1 MCPLLCGEEGQVK
14 FSLAF
19 SMDEQSRTLITGN
32 VSAAVNL
39 ECQICLGEFSEQISC
54 QINTV
59 VVEELDELFDLDQD
73 RAAFVAVGKC
83 VSLQDIVEDEL
94 MVAIPMVPKHSSGC
108 NGYGA
113 RFIEGSDAKAES
125 SEAAYEDTYRPFS
138 DLALKY
144 KGRDRKE
151 V

>member
-1 MCPLLCGEEGQVK
+1 
-14 FSLAF
+14 
-19 SMDEQSRTLITGN
+19 MDEQCRTLITGS

-54 QINTV
+54 EIDTM
-59 VVEELDELFDLDQD
+59 VVEELNELFDLDQG

-94 MVAIPMVPKHSSGC
+94 MVAIPMVPKHRGGC
-108 NGYGA
+108 AGYGA
-113 RFIEGSDAKAES
+113 SFLEGRDPKEEL

>member
-1 MCPLLCGEEGQVK
+1 LLHGKEGQVK

-19 SMDEQSRTLITGN
+19 SMDEQCRTLITGN

-39 ECQICLGEFSEQISC
+39 ECQICLEEFSEQISC
-54 QINTV
+54 EIDTV
-59 VVEELDELFDLDQD
+59 VVEELSELFDLDQD

-94 MVAIPMVPKHSSGC
+94 MVAIPMAPKHKSGC
-108 NGYGA
+108 AGYGA
-113 RFIEGSDAKAES
+113 SFPEGMGSKEEL
-125 SEAAYEDTYRPFS
+125 SEAACEDTYRPFS

>member
-1 MCPLLCGEEGQVK
+1 
-14 FSLAF
+14 
-19 SMDEQSRTLITGN
+19 MDEQCRTLITGN

-54 QINTV
+54 EIDTL
-59 VVEELDELFDLDQD
+59 VVEELNELFDLDQD

-94 MVAIPMVPKHSSGC
+94 IVAIPMAPKHRSGC
-108 NGYGA
+108 AGYAA
-113 RFIEGSDAKAES
+113 RFAEDIDSKEGLG
-125 SEAAYEDTYRPFS
+125 EAAREDTYRPFS
-138 DLALKY
+138 DLALNY
-144 KGRDRKE
+144 KGRERKE

>member
-1 MCPLLCGEEGQVK
+1 MVLGQEGQVK

-39 ECQICLGEFSEQISC
+39 ECQICLGEFLEEISSE
-54 QINTV
+54 INTV
-59 VVEELDELFDLDQD
+59 VVEELNELFDLDQD
-73 RAAFVAVGKC
+73 QAAFVAVGKY

-94 MVAIPMVPKHSSGC
+94 MMAMPMVPKHRNGC
-108 NGYGA
+108 IGYDT
-113 RFIEGSDAKAES
+113 RFVEGSDSKKDLL
-125 SEAAYEDTYRPFS
+125 EAACEDTYRPFS
-138 DLALKY
+138 DLALKF
-144 KGRDRKE
+144 KRIDRKE

>member
-1 MCPLLCGEEGQVK
+1 MLNGQEGQVK

-19 SMDEQSRTLITGN
+19 SMDEQCRTLITGT
-32 VSAAVNL
+32 VSAAVYL

-54 QINTV
+54 EINTV
-59 VVEELDELFDLDQD
+59 VVEELNELFDLDQD

-94 MVAIPMVPKHSSGC
+94 IVAIPMAPKHRSGC
-108 NGYGA
+108 AGYA
-113 RFIEGSDAKAES
+113 ASFSEGSDSNEALG
-125 SEAAYEDTYRPFS
+125 EAACEDTYRPFS

>member
-1 MCPLLCGEEGQVK
+1 MVLRQEGQVK
-14 FSLAF
+14 FSLIF
-19 SMDEQSRTLITGN
+19 SIDEQCRTLITGN

-54 QINTV
+54 EINTL
-59 VVEELDELFDLDQD
+59 VVEELNELFDLDQD

-94 MVAIPMVPKHSSGC
+94 IVAIPMAPKHRSGC
-108 NGYGA
+108 AGYAA
-113 RFIEGSDAKAES
+113 RFSEGSDSKEALG
-125 SEAAYEDTYRPFS
+125 EAACEDTYRPFS

>member
-1 MCPLLCGEEGQVK
+1 
-14 FSLAF
+14 
-19 SMDEQSRTLITGN
+19 MDNQCRTLITGN

-39 ECQICLGEFSEQISC
+39 ECQICLGKFSEQIFC
-54 QINTV
+54 EIDTV
-59 VVEELDELFDLDQD
+59 VVEELNELFDLDQG
-73 RAAFVAVGKC
+73 RAAFVAVGKW

-94 MVAIPMVPKHSSGC
+94 MVAIPMAPKHKSGC
-108 NGYGA
+108 AGYVA
-113 RFIEGSDAKAES
+113 RFPEGRDSKKEL

>member
-1 MCPLLCGEEGQVK
+1 MVLGQEGQVK

-32 VSAAVNL
+32 VSTAVTL
-39 ECQICLGEFSEQISC
+39 DCQICLGEFLEEVSC
-54 QINTV
+54 EINTV
-59 VVEELDELFDLDQD
+59 VVEELNELFDLDQD
-73 RAAFVAVGKC
+73 QAAFVAVGKY

-94 MVAIPMVPKHSSGC
+94 MVAMPMVPKHRNGC
-108 NGYGA
+108 AGYDA
-113 RFIEGSDAKAES
+113 RFVEGSDSKKELG
-125 SEAAYEDTYRPFS
+125 EAVYEDTYRPFS

-144 KGRDRKE
+144 KGIDRKE